1 VGLYHRLL
9 SSLANT
15 QADAAE
21 RVATALRERD
31 DPAARQIAH
40 TVKGVAANLG
50 ATALAEAASRLE
62 NTLQAGQPSD
72 ADLDLFRRTLAETVT
87 LIRGLPTTRR
97 SVVADHGEGKVESG
111 PAAPMEA
118 AIPGSAELVERLRAL
133 LQAGDGEAIDVV
145 QAHRASLQ
153 QLLGAV
159 SFRTMECELERFAFE
174 AAAAVLEAATPAAP
188 ALTNPAS
195 GDSP

>member
-1 VGLYHRLL
+1 MGLYHRLL

-97 SVVADHGEGKVESG
+97 SVAADH
-111 PAAPMEA
+111 AAPMEA
-118 AIPGSAELVERLRAL
+118 AIPGSAELVERLRVL

-153 QLLGAV
+153 RLLGAV
-159 SFRTMECELERFAFE
+159 SFRTMESELERFAFE

-188 ALTNPAS
+188 ALTTPAS